1 MIEQLLPV
9 VPLLLLFLL
18 GYALQRT
25 NFFSTESLSHVKRIV
40 SDLALPALLFQAFS
54 SIELESRY
62 LILVILIFIVC
73 LIMVVLGHY
82 IGKLLKIHSPYF
94 ALMMTGFEMGMFGYA
109 VFVSFQGEA
118 HLGKIA
124 LVDLG
129 QVVFVFTILMALMI
143 KHRDGAAKGSEL
155 LKKII
160 TSPVILAIVAG
171 LATSFIAPHVQSSPI
186 WDTLAEMIDLLAQLT
201 VPLIAITIGYGI
213 HIKKELIGKSLKT
226 ILARRVLLTLFA
238 LLLNALVVDS
248 WLGMDRMYQVALMT
262 MFLTPPPFV
271 ISIYMRSDEEGES
284 DYVDNTLSL
293 DTLVSIVAVVIASA
307 LYA

>member
-54 SIELESRY
+54 AIEMESRY
-62 LILVILIFIVC
+62 LILVVLIFAVC
-73 LIMVVLGHY
+73 LIMVILGHY

-129 QVVFVFTILMALMI
+129 QVIFVFTVLMALLI
-143 KHRDGAAKGSEL
+143 KHRDGTAKGSDL
-155 LKKII
+155 LRRIL
-160 TSPVILAIVAG
+160 TSPVILAILAG
-171 LATSFIAPHVQSSPI
+171 LATSFIAPQVPSSPI
-186 WDTLAEMIDLLAQLT
+186 WDALAETIDLLARLT

-213 HIKKELIGKSLKT
+213 HIRKELIGKSLKT
-226 ILARRVLLTLFA
+226 ILARRVLLILFA
-238 LLLNALVVDS
+238 LLLNVLVVDS
-248 WLGMDRMYQVALMT
+248 LLGMDKMYQVALMT
-262 MFLTPPPFV
+262 MFLTPPPFI
-271 ISIYMRSDEEGES
+271 ISIYMRTDEKGES

-293 DTLVSIVAVVIASA
+293 DTLISIVAVVIASA